1 MKKSILL
8 KTFFI
13 TAALPL
19 LSGCLV
25 VREHPHRYRAVETVV
40 VEEPGTPPTPRYE
53 VVTVCPGPEQV
64 WVPGCYEWQRGGWVW
79 IGGRWALRPHRG
91 AVWLAP
97 HWEHR
102 GRGHVWIGGGWR

>member
-25 VREHPHRYRAVETVV
+25 VHDHPRRYRAVETVV
-40 VEEPGTPPTPRYE
+40 VEEPGVPPAPRYE
-53 VVTVCPGPEQV
+53 VVPVCPGPEQV
-64 WVPGCYEWQRGGWVW
+64 WVPGCYEWQRGSWVW
-79 IGGRWALRPHRG
+79 TGGRWSLRPHRG
-91 AVWLAP
+91 AVWAGP